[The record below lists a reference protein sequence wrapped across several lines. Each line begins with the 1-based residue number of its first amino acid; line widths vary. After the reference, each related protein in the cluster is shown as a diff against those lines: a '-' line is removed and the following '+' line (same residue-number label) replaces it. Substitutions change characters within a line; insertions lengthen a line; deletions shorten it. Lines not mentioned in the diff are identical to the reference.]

1 MSSTARPVD
10 ITIKKLLQ
18 IIPKTE
24 TSLINEIEAYKNSL
38 WNQAPEAMYF
48 RENWVPLQNILN
60 RNILEIDCNWKKK
73 LIIEYNGA

>member
-24 TSLINEIEAYKNSL
+24 TSLINEIESYKNSL

-73 LIIEYNGA
+73 NKTLF

>member
-1 MSSTARPVD
+1 MSSNERRVD
-10 ITIKKLLQ
+10 ITIKNLLQ

-24 TSLINEIEAYKNSL
+24 TSLINEIETYKNSL

-48 RENWVPLQNILN
+48 RENWEPLQDILN